1 MRWLRF
7 AVLILAATI
16 LQTSLT
22 GIIAVTK
29 ANIKPDLLLIL
40 LVFFAVRCDLTDAVI
55 TSFTIGFAADL
66 AGPTLGLMGPRTISF
81 GLIGTLISDLHSVI
95 STRRV
100 VYQAITIFLVGVLT
114 AGLSH
119 VLALLR
125 AETIGV
131 SLSVELLWQPLYSAV
146 LGPFLFLP
154 VGWWMGMN
162 KKSRRYGGRRSPFR

>member
-1 MRWLRF
+1 MRWFRF

-40 LVFFAVRCDLTDAVI
+40 LVFFAVRCNPTDAVI

-66 AGPTLGLMGPRTISF
+66 AGPTLGLMGPRIISF
-81 GLIGTLISDLHSVI
+81 GLIGTLLSDLHSVL

-100 VYQAITIFLVGVLT
+100 VYQAATIFVVGVLT
-114 AGLSH
+114 AGLSR
-119 VLALLR
+119 LLTLLR
-125 AETIGV
+125 AEGAAV
-131 SLSVELLWQPLYSAV
+131 SLSAELLWQPFYSAV
-146 LGPFLFLP
+146 LGPLFSWP
-154 VGWWMGMN
+154 VGWWMRMN